1 LRLYAR
7 NEQEDDHMVHGV
19 AVIWFP
25 VTDLDRSVEFYAETL
40 GLDRLNQEDD
50 WAELEANGL
59 RVGLNARSEESPGGE
74 GGGVLAFQ
82 PDDELE
88 DVVAE
93 LEDKGVEFDGGVSE
107 HPWGRVAAFHDPDG
121 NALQLYEPPAG

>member
-1 LRLYAR
+1 MTPQWSRLRPPALSGERWAGR
-7 NEQEDDHMVHGV
+7 VWEVGIRERHRRRLNVVHGV

-59 RVGLNARSEESPGGE
+59 RVGLNARGDETPGGE

-82 PDDELE
+82 PDDQLA
-88 DVVAE
+88 DVGSGLQGNGGAVA
-93 LEDKGVEFDGGVSE
+93 G
-107 HPWGRVAAFHDPDG
+107 
-121 NALQLYEPPAG
+121 